1 MSASDTT
8 MPLISAP
15 WLNAEGNPLS
25 VIPLPGLR
33 EEVIQSLE
41 CSYPGILSPPMK
53 ELLSRSCGLAR
64 TELGSIDFTG
74 CWFLEEPYA
83 IFRPALTLAIDDA
96 ERRWIAEVGN
106 GDLPG
111 PIWCVFPHPEV
122 AVWVSDDLATFLATF
137 RERTCQGE
145 VSCWLGEL
153 AAQARAVWSQR
164 HAWAIRPH
172 EAHRS
177 DPGIRGWLMTLPAG
191 AYVYD
196 LRARS
201 AVRGW
206 PYGVAGPSGRHY
218 RCGRLLV
225 FAVAGLPAE
234 GWRASRRR
242 ARVAHAKAPATMPAT
257 EDVSFAIE
265 TARSR
270 RKPAIQREIPVAWT
284 GGRRALERGGWRSG
298 FHGMPAA
305 RRELRSCG

>member
-1 MSASDTT
+1 

-53 ELLSRSCGLAR
+53 DLLSRSCGLGG

-106 GDLPG
+106 GDFPG
-111 PIWCVFPHPEV
+111 PIWCVFPSPEV
-122 AVWVSDDLATFLATF
+122 AVYVSDDLATFLATL
-137 RERTCQGE
+137 RERTSRGE
-145 VSCWLGEL
+145 VSRWLDEL
-153 AAQARAVWSQR
+153 TAQARAVWAQR
-164 HAWAIRPH
+164 HAGAIRPH

-177 DPGIRGWLMTLPAG
+177 DPAIRGWLMTLPAG

-201 AVRGW
+201 AARGW

-218 RCGRLLV
+218 RCGRLPV

-234 GWRASRRR
+234 GWRASRRK
-242 ARVAHAKAPATMPAT
+242 ARVVHAKAPDLAEAS
-257 EDVSFAIE
+257 VAIE

-270 RKPAIQREIPVAWT
+270 RRPAIQREIPAPWI
-284 GGRRALERGGWRSG
+284 GGRRALEWGGWRSG
-298 FHGMPAA
+298 LQRMSAA
-305 RRELRSCG
+305 QRELQSCA

>member
-25 VIPLPGLR
+25 VIALPGLR
-33 EEVIQSLE
+33 AEVIQSLE

-53 ELLSRSCGLAR
+53 DLLSRSCGLGG

-83 IFRPALTLAIDDA
+83 IFRPALTVAIDDA

-111 PIWCVFPHPEV
+111 PIWCVFPRPEV
-122 AVWVSDDLATFLATF
+122 AVYVSDDLAIFLATL
-137 RERTCQGE
+137 RERTCRGE
-145 VSCWLGEL
+145 VSHWLDEL
-153 AAQARAVWSQR
+153 TAQARAVWAQR
-164 HAWAIRPH
+164 HAGAIRPH
-172 EAHRS
+172 QAHRS
-177 DPGIRGWLMTLPAG
+177 DPAIRGWLMTLPAG

-196 LRARS
+196 LRAQS
-201 AVRGW
+201 AARGW

-218 RCGRLLV
+218 RCGRLPV

-234 GWRASRRR
+234 GWRATRRKP
-242 ARVAHAKAPATMPAT
+242 RVAHAKAPGK
-257 EDVSFAIE
+257 EELSFAIE

-270 RKPAIQREIPVAWT
+270 RRPAIQREIPA
-284 GGRRALERGGWRSG
+284 
-298 FHGMPAA
+298 PIAA
-305 RRELRSCG
+305 

>member
-1 MSASDTT
+1 MSASDTP

-15 WLNAEGNPLS
+15 WLSAEGNPLS
-25 VIPLPGLR
+25 VIQLPGLR
-33 EEVIQSLE
+33 EEVIRNLE

-53 ELLSRSCGLAR
+53 ELLGRSCGLGG

-111 PIWCVFPHPEV
+111 PIWCVFPQPEV
-122 AVWVSDDLATFLATF
+122 AVYVSDDLATFLTTL

-145 VSCWLGEL
+145 MSRWLDEL
-153 AAQARAVWSQR
+153 TAQARAVWSQR

-177 DPGIRGWLMTLPAG
+177 DPAIRGWLMTLPAG

-218 RCGRLLV
+218 RCGRLPV
-225 FAVAGLPAE
+225 FAVAGSPAE

-242 ARVAHAKAPATMPAT
+242 ARLAHAKASALEEVSFAVETAGSRRRPPVRRKTPAPWTLGRRAFTGGGRSSFRSMPAT
-257 EDVSFAIE
+257 
-265 TARSR
+265 
-270 RKPAIQREIPVAWT
+270 QREP
-284 GGRRALERGGWRSG
+284 L
-298 FHGMPAA
+298 
-305 RRELRSCG
+305 SCA

>member
-41 CSYPGILSPPMK
+41 CSFPGILTPPMK
-53 ELLSRSCGLAR
+53 ELLSRSCGLAG

-74 CWFLEEPYA
+74 CWFAEEPYA
-83 IFRPALTLAIDDA
+83 IFRPALTLAIDGA

-122 AVWVSDDLATFLATF
+122 AVYVSDDLAAFLATL
-137 RERTCQGE
+137 RDQTCQGE
-145 VSCWLGEL
+145 ASHWLDEL
-153 AAQARAVWSQR
+153 TAQARVVWSQR
-164 HAWAIRPH
+164 HARAIRPH

-177 DPGIRGWLMTLPAG
+177 DPAIRGWLMTLPAG

-201 AVRGW
+201 AARGW

-218 RCGRLLV
+218 RCGRLPV

-234 GWRASRRR
+234 GWRASRGG
-242 ARVAHAKAPATMPAT
+242 AQVAHAKAPALEEA
-257 EDVSFAIE
+257 SFAVE
-265 TARSR
+265 TAGTRRRPPPSERRPLHGHGYHGRSTAAGA
-270 RKPAIQREIPVAWT
+270 PAFTVC
-284 GGRRALERGGWRSG
+284 L
-298 FHGMPAA
+298 AA
-305 RRELRSCG
+305 QRELRSCA

>member
-1 MSASDTT
+1 MSACDTT

-15 WLNAEGNPLS
+15 WLNAEGDPLS

-53 ELLSRSCGLAR
+53 ELLGRSCGLGG

-111 PIWCVFPHPEV
+111 PIWCVLPQPEV
-122 AVWVSDDLATFLATF
+122 AVYVSDDLAGFLATL

-145 VSCWLGEL
+145 VNQWLEEL
-153 AAQARAVWSQR
+153 TAQARAVWSQR
-164 HAWAIRPH
+164 HAAAIRPH
-172 EAHRS
+172 EAHRA
-177 DPGIRGWLMTLPAG
+177 DPSIRAWLMTLPAS

-201 AVRGW
+201 AARGW

-218 RCGRLLV
+218 RCGRLPV
-225 FAVAGLPAE
+225 FAVAGSPAE
-234 GWRASRRR
+234 GSRASRRR
-242 ARVAHAKAPATMPAT
+242 ARVANAKAPPM
-257 EDVSFAIE
+257 EEVSFAVE
-265 TARSR
+265 TAGSR
-270 RKPAIQREIPVAWT
+270 RRPFIKRATSGPWT
-284 GGRRALERGGWRSG
+284 WGPGALEVSG
-298 FHGMPAA
+298 RPGFPNIPSASG
-305 RRELRSCG
+305 ELRLCA

>member
-53 ELLSRSCGLAR
+53 DLLSRTCGLGG

-111 PIWCVFPHPEV
+111 PIWCVFPRPEV
-122 AVWVSDDLATFLATF
+122 AVYVSDDLAIFLATL
-137 RERTCQGE
+137 RERTCRGE
-145 VSCWLGEL
+145 VSQWLDEL
-153 AAQARAVWSQR
+153 TAQARAVWAQR
-164 HAWAIRPH
+164 HAGAIRPH
-172 EAHRS
+172 QAHRS
-177 DPGIRGWLMTLPAG
+177 DPAIRGWLMTLPAG

-196 LRARS
+196 LRAPS
-201 AVRGW
+201 AARGW

-218 RCGRLLV
+218 RCGRLPV

-234 GWRASRRR
+234 GWRASRRKP
-242 ARVAHAKAPATMPAT
+242 RVAHAKAPAM
-257 EDVSFAIE
+257 EELSFAIE

-270 RKPAIQREIPVAWT
+270 RRPAIQREI
-284 GGRRALERGGWRSG
+284 
-298 FHGMPAA
+298 AA
-305 RRELRSCG
+305 PIAA

>member
-1 MSASDTT
+1 

-53 ELLSRSCGLAR
+53 ELLSRSCGLGG

-74 CWFLEEPYA
+74 CWFLEEPYS
-83 IFRPALTLAIDDA
+83 IFRPALTLAIDDR

-106 GDLPG
+106 GNLPG
-111 PIWCVFPHPEV
+111 PIWCVFAQPEV
-122 AVWVSDDLATFLATF
+122 AVYVSDDLAGFLATL
-137 RERTCQGE
+137 RERTCRGE
-145 VSCWLGEL
+145 VSHWLDEL
-153 AAQARAVWSQR
+153 TAQARAVWSQR

-177 DPGIRGWLMTLPAG
+177 DPAIRGWLMTLPSG

-196 LRARS
+196 LRAPS

-218 RCGRLLV
+218 RCGRIPV

-242 ARVAHAKAPATMPAT
+242 ARVVYAKAPAS
-257 EDVSFAIE
+257 EEVSFAVE
-265 TARSR
+265 TAGSR
-270 RKPAIQREIPVAWT
+270 RRFPVKREPPAPWT
-284 GGRRALERGGWRSG
+284 WGRRALKGDGRS
-298 FHGMPAA
+298 A
-305 RRELRSCG
+305 RELRSCA

>member
-1 MSASDTT
+1 MSASDTP
-8 MPLISAP
+8 MPLISTP
-15 WLNAEGNPLS
+15 WLNAQGNPLS

-53 ELLSRSCGLAR
+53 ELLSRSCGLGG

-106 GDLPG
+106 GELPG
-111 PIWCVFPHPEV
+111 PIWCVFPQPEV
-122 AVWVSDDLATFLATF
+122 AVYVSDDLAAFLATL
-137 RERTCQGE
+137 RERTCQGD
-145 VSCWLGEL
+145 VSRWLDEL

-172 EAHRS
+172 EARRA
-177 DPGIRGWLMTLPAG
+177 DPAIQGWLMTLPSA

-196 LRARS
+196 LRAQS

-206 PYGVAGPSGRHY
+206 PYGVAGPSARHY
-218 RCGRLLV
+218 RCGRLPV

-242 ARVAHAKAPATMPAT
+242 ARVAHAKAPAM
-257 EDVSFAIE
+257 EEVSFAIE
-265 TARSR
+265 NARSR
-270 RKPAIQREIPVAWT
+270 RRPV
-284 GGRRALERGGWRSG
+284 
-298 FHGMPAA
+298 
-305 RRELRSCG
+305 RELRSCA